1 MRYIKMT
8 LSLIASAAILV
19 GCGGGGSSGG
29 PQVNKVKF
37 SSLVSFG
44 DSLSDVGSYKVGTVA
59 ALRGGKFTINGVVDG
74 TTYTDKLWIEL
85 MAAQLGLSICPAQ
98 TGLLGDASAGLNV
111 PVVNHPECT
120 GYGQGGARV
129 TDPNGIGH
137 TSALGTLTVPLV
149 TQIQNHL
156 SANGGAFKSD
166 AAVFVLAG
174 ANDIFAQLGGLNA
187 GATAAGQAEGARVG
201 AQTFATRLVA
211 SLAAGATDP
220 AAAATAIGTALATEN
235 ARAGHTDQSVVG
247 AAVGA
252 AAIQPG
258 NAAVASPAVFGPLVA
273 AAQAAA
279 TDEATKAG
287 TAAGTA
293 YFAANA
299 PLAVAALGQAGA
311 EMANLVKNQVVAKG
325 ANYVTVVNLPDLA
338 GTPFGTGAGVQVAGL
353 IGLMVNAYNTQLRT
367 GLGTDPKIL
376 FVDAYTVSVDQVR
389 NPSIYGIS
397 LATAAACDSSP
408 AKSPLMTVLT
418 CTPATL
424 NAGTDLG
431 HYLFADTVHP
441 TPYGHLLLAR
451 GVSKDMIAKGWL

>member
-1 MRYIKMT
+1 MRHLKIT
-8 LSLIASAAILV
+8 LSLIATAAILV
-19 GCGGGGSSGG
+19 GCGGGSSSGG
-29 PQVNKVKF
+29 PQVNKVKY

-59 ALRGGKFTINGVVDG
+59 ALGGGKFTINGVVDG
-74 TTYTDKLWIEL
+74 TTFTNKLWIEL

-98 TGLLGDASAGLNV
+98 TGLAGNAAQGLNV

-137 TSALGTLTVPLV
+137 TSPLGTLTVPLV
-149 TQIQNHL
+149 TQVQTHL
-156 SANGGAFKSD
+156 ARNGGAFKPDSI
-166 AAVFVLAG
+166 VFLLSG
-174 ANDIFAQLGGLNA
+174 ANDIFSQLGMLNT
-187 GATAAGQAEGARVG
+187 GATAAGQAEAARVG
-201 AQTFATRLVA
+201 GQTFASKLIA

-220 AAAATAIGTALATEN
+220 AAAATAIGIAFATEN
-235 ARAGHTDQSVVG
+235 ARPGHTDESVVG

-258 NAAVASPAVFGPLVA
+258 NAAVASPAVFGPMVA

-279 TDEATKAG
+279 TTEGTKAG
-287 TAAGTA
+287 TAAGA
-293 YFAANA
+293 AFFAANA

-311 EMANLVKNQVVAKG
+311 EVANLVKNQVVGKG

-338 GTPFGTGAGVQVAGL
+338 GTPFGTAAGPQVAGL
-353 IGLMVNAYNTQLRT
+353 IGLMVDAYNTQLRT

-376 FVDAYTVSVDQVR
+376 YFDAYTASVDQVR
-389 NPSIYGIS
+389 NPGQYGIS
-397 LATAAACDSSP
+397 VATAPACDIS
-408 AKSPLMTVLT
+408 KNPLGTVLA
-418 CTPATL
+418 CTTAVL
-424 NAGTDLG
+424 NPGTDLG
-431 HYLFADTVHP
+431 HYLFSDNVHP

-451 GVSKDMIAKGWL
+451 GVSKELIAKGWL